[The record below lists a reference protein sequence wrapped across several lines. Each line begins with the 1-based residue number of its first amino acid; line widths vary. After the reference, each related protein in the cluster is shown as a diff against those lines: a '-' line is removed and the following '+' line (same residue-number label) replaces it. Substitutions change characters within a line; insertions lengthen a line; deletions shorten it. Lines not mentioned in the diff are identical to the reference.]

1 MSYQGQPDFT
11 SYNNQRHPS
20 QFPSQAQQPYI
31 YQPQQIQP
39 PLFGHPPKEVVET
52 KYLVTRNGP
61 LGTQSQANAAATFFA
76 RSHQRHP
83 TKTSSNHSS
92 PLTSRRQRQPGGGS
106 NSRLSGNDSSEER
119 DQFPTNFRGL
129 VQRFP
134 PLVPNTLL
142 RKLEVVDPPQ
152 GMGKIRVVLRVTK
165 PSSAAYQYSAQD
177 PGSGRNPHQ
186 HFEVDLK
193 RKQVTLYDPAILRG
207 QNGNSDV
214 AIEERKIGVA
224 APKMFAFD
232 GMFTSDDTQEDLCGA
247 ALPDVIHSVLN
258 GNDGCLF
265 CFGHAN
271 LGKTR
276 TMLGSDQ
283 CAKDMGV
290 IPITIAWV
298 YKAIKERKT
307 KMGSRFSVRVSA
319 LEITGQRES
328 VRDLLAPYNNE
339 NDESP
344 AVYLRQLPIMG
355 SCMQNQ
361 SELRASS
368 AEKAAYYLDAA
379 LAGRSLDA
387 QGRESHLIFTLHI
400 YQYSVSGQ
408 GGMLGGRSR
417 LHLIDFGGCER
428 TKTPGGGITLS
439 GLGNVILGIFN
450 GQKHLPHRDSKVT
463 QVLRECLGSL
473 TCQATMLAHVSPE
486 PSHYSETLHTIQLA
500 SRLHRLRRKRM
511 KAHSSSGSTCSDEH
525 RRLSKLRSHRSG
537 SSGRSSSDLTSGTST
552 NASSSE
558 MSCDTVVYRGHSDG
572 SGTDSEHPPIFLGSR
587 MASGGSSGG
596 SSAPGS
602 LRGSLDEI
610 PRPLSGASRRKKILT
625 NGVISPRRNLSP
637 QPQIA
642 RSPHRSLSS
651 LPVIHEVNTHSGK
664 MPLNGLVP
672 VQGRQHRQII
682 NHAHHHNNHYQ
693 QQQQQQQ
700 QQIQRLAHPEQWID
714 VNPNYKT
721 QSQSVFST
729 RKEVWIDQ
737 PSSSSPALS
746 SGLSSHPY
754 PLTRSPAVL
763 SNPPKLYGYMDE
775 HKANMITTW
784 VENQTQAH
792 GTAED
797 LTTDRGQ
804 VLDNNRN
811 VSDNQSQNVF
821 QALTQFKTC
830 DSDEGAEHKVI
841 IHHQPPPPSAPSPP
855 PLAPP
860 LDEAIGEGDNLCRTA
875 PKPTSQ
881 HQPKQQ
887 YNNNSNNNSNNS
899 SSSNARQFQGGHNPP
914 PPPPP
919 RRTPPRTTANF
930 NDLVNECNK
939 LAGHFDMNSMNQNA
953 ILPSPFDTPSSREL
967 DLQHPLRILS
977 EENLTIVS
985 SFAGSKDD
993 LRSNGENDLDE
1004 ECDPSKLSF
1013 FQVPDFNSIK
1023 DDMEK
1028 QDNFISERFREF
1040 AQLEKEC
1047 HSSNQERSANDERP
1061 NHQDHHHRL
1070 TFAPAPS
1077 SGTKNAPNDVQLHF
1091 IPRNVNNNNSSP
1103 ENEERHV
1110 APMPHDRLR
1119 HPSNA
1124 NLRESVRMSPQK
1136 QFEML
1141 AQSLRHPDGSSNPEL
1156 HVIEKTMISVVAN
1169 PSRSPGNGRSSSD
1182 LEDENLNHPSSSCR
1196 PSSSRT
1202 ETTTDSVNG
1211 NSFVPAK
1218 TSTLCNEKSMIG
1230 NSSVISGVA
1239 KSQLECSKVN
1249 ATTHNNDDVDN
1260 RAVKQRDQK
1269 TPKTSNPPKKERFGF
1284 RFLRIFGSSR
1294 KLNNNNNQK
1303 GRQDQAQSN
1312 QGERRSK
1319 SCDRGASNQIRPL
1332 VGGNGEPHASNNNG
1346 SSNHSNGR
1354 FLLRDG
1360 GFFRASMRGAS
1371 SSPSI
1376 KLGADEQHQSRRKG
1390 GSIINMNGKD
1400 GLDNKHKMMRMTTTR
1415 GHSSGRVV
1423 FDDDGDDD
1431 ERRPRDKEG
1440 ANGAPNVMEISVT
1453 PSSLSGSTEWEYEG
1467 KEEEQELEEERR
1479 RGNEEV
1485 MLQHLQSVYGKHL
1498 LPPNLSK
1505 NDRKS
1510 SGYDS
1515 LGGDESSSLDSN
1527 QDPDPSS
1534 HNKIPKSAHSV
1545 ESGDIPYASP
1555 NDIYHT
1561 PQDVQI
1567 VQYDELDILRM
1578 EHRSKTFA

>member
-830 DSDEGAEHKVI
+830 DSDEGAEHK
-841 IHHQPPPPSAPSPP
+841 
-855 PLAPP
+855 
-860 LDEAIGEGDNLCRTA
+860 
-875 PKPTSQ
+875 
-881 HQPKQQ
+881 
-887 YNNNSNNNSNNS
+887 
-899 SSSNARQFQGGHNPP
+899 
-914 PPPPP
+914 
-919 RRTPPRTTANF
+919 
-930 NDLVNECNK
+930 
-939 LAGHFDMNSMNQNA
+939 
-953 ILPSPFDTPSSREL
+953 
-967 DLQHPLRILS
+967 HPLRILS

>member
-1 MSYQGQPDFT
+1 MNRMSYPNPQDFM
-11 SYNNQRHPS
+11 SHNNQRYPS
-20 QFPSQAQQPYI
+20 QFPSQGQQPYI
-31 YQPQQIQP
+31 YPPQQIQP

-92 PLTSRRQRQPGGGS
+92 PLTSRRQRQQGGGS

-134 PLVPNTLL
+134 PPVPNALL

-165 PSSAAYQYSAQD
+165 PSSAAYQYNAQD

-186 HFEVDLK
+186 HFELDSK

-207 QNGNSDV
+207 QNGNSEV

-283 CAKDMGV
+283 CARDMGV

-450 GQKHLPHRDSKVT
+450 GQKHLPHRDSNVT

-682 NHAHHHNNHYQ
+682 NHAHYHNQHHQ

-700 QQIQRLAHPEQWID
+700 HLQRLVNPEQRID
-714 VNPNYKT
+714 ANPSYKT

-746 SGLSSHPY
+746 SNLSSSHPY
-754 PLTRSPAVL
+754 PLSRSPAVL

-792 GTAED
+792 GTED
-797 LTTDRGQ
+797 LTDRGR

-841 IHHQPPPPSAPSPP
+841 IHHQPSPPPSSSPSPP
-855 PLAPP
+855 HPAPLNGAN
-860 LDEAIGEGDNLCRTA
+860 DEGDSFGRNAT
-875 PKPTSQ
+875 PTSQ
-881 HQPKQQ
+881 VH
-887 YNNNSNNNSNNS
+887 NCL
-899 SSSNARQFQGGHNPP
+899 SNARQFQGGQNGAANAP

-953 ILPSPFDTPSSREL
+953 AISSFSSPFDTPASHEL

-993 LRSNGENDLDE
+993 LRSNEENDRDE

-1047 HSSNQERSANDERP
+1047 HPSNQERSANDERP
-1061 NHQDHHHRL
+1061 NHQDHHQPHRRL

-1077 SGTKNAPNDVQLHF
+1077 SGTKNAPKDVQLHF

-1103 ENEERHV
+1103 ENEGRHV
-1110 APMPHDRLR
+1110 APMPNDRLR
-1119 HPSNA
+1119 HQPNA
-1124 NLRESVRMSPQK
+1124 NLRESVRISPQK

-1156 HVIEKTMISVVAN
+1156 HVIEKTMISVVAK

-1182 LEDENLNHPSSSCR
+1182 LEDENLNHPSSSFR
-1196 PSSSRT
+1196 NPSSRT
-1202 ETTTDSVNG
+1202 ETDSVNG
-1211 NSFVPAK
+1211 NSVFLPAK
-1218 TSTLCNEKSMIG
+1218 TSTLFNDKSMIG
-1230 NSSVISGVA
+1230 NSGISVVP
-1239 KSQLECSKVN
+1239 KSQQSASSKVKTATNNN
-1249 ATTHNNDDVDN
+1249 ADVDN
-1260 RAVKQRDQK
+1260 RTVEQHDQK
-1269 TPKTSNPPKKERFGF
+1269 EPKTSNPPKKERFGF

-1303 GRQDQAQSN
+1303 GRSEHSQSN

-1319 SCDRGASNQIRPL
+1319 SCDRGASNQIKPS
-1332 VGGNGEPHASNNNG
+1332 VGSKGESLASNNNG

-1354 FLLRDG
+1354 AFLREG
-1360 GFFRASMRGAS
+1360 GFFRSSMRGAN

-1376 KLGADEQHQSRRKG
+1376 KLGTDEQHQSRRKG
-1390 GSIINMNGKD
+1390 GSIIIMNGRD
-1400 GLDNKHKMMRMTTTR
+1400 GLDNKQMMTKTR
-1415 GHSSGRVV
+1415 GYHSSTRN
-1423 FDDDGDDD
+1423 DDDDDNDDD
-1431 ERRPRDKEG
+1431 EIRPRDKEG

-1467 KEEEQELEEERR
+1467 KEEDQELEEERR

-1527 QDPDPSS
+1527 QDPDHSS
-1534 HNKIPKSAHSV
+1534 HKTQKPV
-1545 ESGDIPYASP
+1545 ETLVSSGDIPYASP

-1561 PQDVQI
+1561 PKDVQI
-1567 VQYDELDILRM
+1567 VQYDELDIMRM

>member
-1 MSYQGQPDFT
+1 MTAFIVKANRMSYQGQPDFT

-830 DSDEGAEHKVI
+830 DSDEGAEHK
-841 IHHQPPPPSAPSPP
+841 
-855 PLAPP
+855 
-860 LDEAIGEGDNLCRTA
+860 
-875 PKPTSQ
+875 
-881 HQPKQQ
+881 
-887 YNNNSNNNSNNS
+887 
-899 SSSNARQFQGGHNPP
+899 
-914 PPPPP
+914 
-919 RRTPPRTTANF
+919 
-930 NDLVNECNK
+930 
-939 LAGHFDMNSMNQNA
+939 
-953 ILPSPFDTPSSREL
+953 
-967 DLQHPLRILS
+967 HPLRILS